1 MNIVRVIPIA
11 LLAVAGNASAVDHAG
26 ASPAAHME
34 IKDGSGT
41 IVCFAYDTDPAAAP
55 IATGCPE
62 GTYTEQLFDE
72 AWSQTGDRSVVI
84 GAEVPS
90 MAGSPVRVER
100 TCVWDEADFRDTFSG
115 VTQGDNFFPFC
126 SITCPEGV
134 AIDGEAFGSIPRV
147 SGTDDAILEGV
158 SFTQGTGQE
167 TITIFVLSD
176 VPLDVVFDR
185 FNLSGDPEN
194 EEGFGNLTYE
204 IEAAAVCL

>member
-1 MNIVRVIPIA
+1 MNILRFAPIA
-11 LLAVAGNASAVDHAG
+11 LLAVAGNASAIDHAG

-34 IKDGSGT
+34 IKDGSGM

-62 GTYTEQLFDE
+62 GTYTEQLFNE
-72 AWSQTGDRSVVI
+72 EWGQVSEGSVVI
-84 GAEVPS
+84 GGDTPT
-90 MAGSPVRVER
+90 MANSPVRVER
-100 TCVWDEADFRDTFSG
+100 TCVWDEADLRNEFSG
-115 VTQGDNFFPFC
+115 VTQGDNVYPYC

-134 AIDGEAFGSIPRV
+134 AIDGEAFGSIPDLF
-147 SGTDDAILEGV
+147 GTDDAILEGV

-167 TITIFVLSD
+167 TIRIFVLSG

-185 FNLSGDPEN
+185 FSLGGDPEQ
-194 EEGFGNLTYE
+194 EGFGNLTYD